1 MDWNKGFSAIFYGS
15 FIDALTFRDIK
26 RFDITGGSISR
37 KDSDLMES
45 AEVDCVNFEN
55 KEQWVRLWMD
65 TKQSG
70 ESSHNA
76 LFTGLAC
83 SPTEDID
90 GYRSTHTVQIY
101 SVLKPCEDVLL
112 PRGWYAAAGVS
123 GALIIRDLLSVSPA
137 PVIIDGEAP
146 ALAQAIIA
154 EDTESRLTMA
164 HKVLDTI
171 GWRFRISGMGE
182 IHICPKASEVSAR
195 FDTLE
200 NDSIE
205 PKLSKKFDW
214 FACPNVF
221 RAVSDDLS
229 ATVRD
234 DDPDSPLSTVSRG
247 REIWKEE
254 TDCDLAEGESV
265 ADYAIRRLREEQMVE
280 TSVSY
285 DRRYHPDVLVS
296 DWVYLNYPRQGIV
309 GTFQVK
315 NQSIELGAGCPT
327 SEDVVKV

>member
-26 RFDITGGSISR
+26 RFDIIGGSISR

-45 AEVDCVNFEN
+45 AEVDCVDFEN

-112 PRGWYAAAGVS
+112 PRGWYVS
-123 GALIIRDLLSVSPA
+123 GGSNGGAWIKELLSVTPA
-137 PVIIDGEAP
+137 PVIVAGTTP
-146 ALAQAIIA
+146 SLSQTIIA
-154 EDTESRLTMA
+154 EEGETRLSMA
-164 HKVLDTI
+164 QKILNSI
-171 GWRFRISGMGE
+171 GWRIRIDGMGK
-182 IHICPKASEVSAR
+182 IYVLPKATEMSAR
-195 FDTLE
+195 FDTLT

-205 PKLSKKFDW
+205 PSIQKEYDW
-214 FACPNVF
+214 FECPNVF
-221 RAVSDDLS
+221 RAVSGDIS

-234 DDPDSPLSTVSRG
+234 DDPKSPLSTISRG
-247 REIWKEE
+247 REIWMEE
-254 TDCDLAEGESV
+254 TNCDTAEGESIT
-265 ADYAIRRLREEQMVE
+265 DYALRRLKKEQQVGMK
-280 TSVSY
+280 VSY
-285 DRRYHPDVLVS
+285 DRRYNPDVCVS
-296 DWVYLNYPRQGIV
+296 DIVYLNYPSQDIV
-309 GTFQVK
+309 GNFIVTS
-315 NQSIELGAGCPT
+315 QSIELGAGVKT
-327 SEDVVKV
+327 SEEVMKV